1 MDFPELPYDIKQIN
15 QQLIDYF
22 GVDTVTGQAMWRVAW
37 SNDQYEKRM
46 CAYTP
51 EGLQLLYPQ
60 VFTMPKYQW
69 VKNRWILERLC
80 IVPEINQN
88 ELIDDK
94 ISYEIIYFFEN
105 ETTKQPIPPLF
116 KACKFVVDAVY
127 ASMGKKSMRKYVDE
141 EAKNPMEA
149 QKERI
154 DKLQEE
160 LFGDESSLL
169 LRTVTGE
176 AVAYTG
182 EPKISPVKE

>member
-1 MDFPELPYDIKQIN
+1 
-15 QQLIDYF
+15 
-22 GVDTVTGQAMWRVAW
+22 
-37 SNDQYEKRM
+37 
-46 CAYTP
+46 
-51 EGLQLLYPQ
+51 
-60 VFTMPKYQW
+60 
-69 VKNRWILERLC
+69 
-80 IVPEINQN
+80 
-88 ELIDDK
+88 
-94 ISYEIIYFFEN
+94 
-105 ETTKQPIPPLF
+105 
-116 KACKFVVDAVY
+116 
-127 ASMGKKSMRKYVDE
+127 MRKYVDE